1 MVDQKYQSSRQGS
14 RVSRRTAIRGAALGA
29 AGLATLAAIGCG
41 QQPQQTTTPGQGQ
54 TAVQAKRGGILRR
67 SGGEAG
73 HYDTRGAILDPHQLS
88 VIGSRGYRLMYQGLL
103 AYDPLTLELKPELA
117 QKWEQRSQTEFAF
130 TLAQNVKWHN
140 KPPANGRLM
149 TAQDVVF
156 SIQRAGTKDPKFVH
170 SSLLNLVDKIEA
182 ADNSTVRIT
191 LKEPDAALL
200 DRLSSDGMMILAPE
214 VVEKADKFA
223 TADEVV
229 GTGAFIMKSTL
240 EKVNGEYVRNPDYWK
255 PGLPYL
261 DGILTPYFSSDQLA
275 FAAFLGGQLDA
286 TLVPGQEAKKNA
298 TEYINSTDAD
308 WFPQDFIQTIQQN
321 VKVKPFDDERVWKA
335 MKLLIDH
342 DELKTGAAEVWYGR
356 GRHGSILPPSMTA
369 WDFSEE
375 EYSRMLEWRQP
386 KDQAVREAMAMLSAA
401 GYNASNPVRFAI
413 SGQNTSNQTT
423 YAELLQAGYRRLS
436 QNVVNPDLRLVDF
449 ATSSTIRAQ
458 RAFDMYQGG
467 HAASISEPDT
477 WFTQLYVTGASRNYA
492 NFSDPRLDQ
501 MVARQRT
508 IFDVAQRRVAVK
520 EIIQW
525 MIENTPFTSS
535 ANHFAFSATKPTV
548 KGWVPEHYTQGNSY
562 ETLWLDV

>member
-1 MVDQKYQSSRQGS
+1 
-14 RVSRRTAIRGAALGA
+14 
-29 AGLATLAAIGCG
+29 
-41 QQPQQTTTPGQGQ
+41 
-54 TAVQAKRGGILRR
+54 VQAKRGGILRR

-229 GTGAFIMKSTL
+229 GTGAFIMKSSE
-240 EKVNGEYVRNPDYWK
+240 EKVTGEYVRNPDYWK

-261 DGILTPYFSSDQLA
+261 DGVRTPYFSNDQLSYS
-275 FAAFLGGQLDA
+275 AFLGNQLDA
-286 TLVPGQEAKKNA
+286 SLVPGQEAKKNA
-298 TEYINSTDAD
+298 AQFTSTTAAN
-308 WFPQDFIQTIQQN
+308 WFPQDYIQAVIPN
-321 VKVKPFDDERVWKA
+321 VKAKPFDDERVWKA
-335 MKLLIDH
+335 IKLLIDH
-342 DELKTGAAEVWYGR
+342 DEVKSSGAETWYGR
-356 GRHGSILPPSMTA
+356 GRHGSVLPPSMDS

-375 EYSRMLEWRQP
+375 EYGRMPEWRQP
-386 KDQAVREAMAMLSAA
+386 KDQSVRDALAMLSAA
-401 GYNASNPVRFAI
+401 GYNASNPLRFEI
-413 SGQNTSNQTT
+413 TGQNQPNQQTF
-423 YAELLQAGYRRLS
+423 AEILQGGYRRLS
-436 QNVVNPDLRLVDF
+436 QIVVNPDLKLVDF
-449 ATSSTIRAQ
+449 ATSSTVRAQ
-458 RAFDMYQGG
+458 RAFQMYQGG

-477 WFTQLYVTGASRNYA
+477 WFTQLYVANASRNYT
-492 NFSDPRLDQ
+492 NFSDPRLEQ
-501 MVARQRT
+501 MIARQRT

-520 EIIQW
+520 EIVQW
-525 MIENTPFTSS
+525 MIDNTPWTSS
-535 ANHFAFSATKPTV
+535 SNYFSFVAIKPTV
-548 KGWVPEHYTQGNSY
+548 QGWTPEHYTQGNNY
-562 ETLWLDV
+562 EQYWLNT